1 MLSDLQTKK
10 LTRYF
15 QMYDVDDDGRIAAV
29 DFERIVEN
37 VRMLHGDSRSHGPDT
52 LRDAYMSLW
61 DRLRSSADSDRD
73 GGIDLDEWLAYWQ
86 VALGDDERAEQEIQA
101 ITERLLHVF
110 DLDEDDSIG
119 VSEFSDFYGVFGLAV
134 SLAET
139 VFVELDTNGD
149 GVISRAE
156 LTELSRQFY
165 RGNDLEAAGNVLFG
179 PYGA

>member
-1 MLSDLQTKK
+1 MWT
-10 LTRYF
+10 
-15 QMYDVDDDGRIAAV
+15 M
-29 DFERIVEN
+29 
-37 VRMLHGDSRSHGPDT
+37 
-52 LRDAYMSLW
+52 
-61 DRLRSSADSDRD
+61 
-73 GGIDLDEWLAYWQ
+73 DLDEWLAYWQ
-86 VALGDDERAEQEIQA
+86 VALG
-101 ITERLLHVF
+101 
-110 DLDEDDSIG
+110 DDSIG